1 MAALE
6 QALHD
11 ELGPLL
17 AGLAGLGAA

>member
-6 QALHD
+6 QALQD
-11 ELGPLL
+11 EPGPLL